1 MEEEKKVLLEE
12 EINKITD
19 LRKKY
24 TDLTEIVGNVEMQI
38 MSLEIQKEKIKDD
51 LKNIQHQ
58 EAVLAKELEEK
69 YGKGSISLESR
80 EFLPIK

>member
-1 MEEEKKVLLEE
+1 MEEKKVLLEE
-12 EINKITD
+12 EINKITG

-38 MSLEIQKEKIKDD
+38 MSLNIQKEKIMED
-51 LKNIQHQ
+51 LKSLQNQ
-58 EAVLAKELEEK
+58 EAVLAKELEKK

-80 EFLPIK
+80 EFLPTE

>member
-1 MEEEKKVLLEE
+1 MEEKKVLLDE
-12 EINKITD
+12 EIDKITG
-19 LRKKY
+19 LRKNY

-51 LKNIQHQ
+51 LKKIQHQ

-69 YGKGSISLESR
+69 YGKGSISLESK
-80 EFLPIK
+80 EFLPTE

>member
-1 MEEEKKVLLEE
+1 MEEKKVLLEE
-12 EINKITD
+12 EINKITG
-19 LRKKY
+19 LRKQY

-38 MSLEIQKEKIKDD
+38 MSLKIQKDKIKED
-51 LKNIQHQ
+51 LKNLQNQ

-80 EFLPIK
+80 EFLPTE

>member
-1 MEEEKKVLLEE
+1 MEEKKVLLEE
-12 EINKITD
+12 EINKITS

-24 TDLTEIVGNVEMQI
+24 TDLTEVVGNVEMQI
-38 MSLEIQKEKIKDD
+38 MSLKIQKEKIKGD
-51 LKNIQHQ
+51 LANLQNQ

-80 EFLPIK
+80 EFLPTE

>member
-1 MEEEKKVLLEE
+1 MEEKKVLLEE
-12 EINKITD
+12 EINKITS
-19 LRKKY
+19 LRKRY

-38 MSLEIQKEKIKDD
+38 MSLEIQKEKIKED
-51 LKNIQHQ
+51 LKSLQNQ

-80 EFLPIK
+80 EFLPTE

>member
-1 MEEEKKVLLEE
+1 MEEKKVLLEE
-12 EINKITD
+12 EINKITN

-24 TDLTEIVGNVEMQI
+24 TDLTEVVGSIEMQI
-38 MSLEIQKEKIKDD
+38 MSLKIQKDKIKED
-51 LKNIQHQ
+51 LKVLQNQ

-80 EFLPIK
+80 EFLPTE

>member
-1 MEEEKKVLLEE
+1 MEGKKVLLDE
-12 EINKITD
+12 EINKITG
-19 LRKKY
+19 LRKQY

-38 MSLEIQKEKIKDD
+38 MTLKIQKDKIKED
-51 LKNIQHQ
+51 LKNLQNQ

-80 EFLPIK
+80 EFLPTE